1 MVVLKFLKKFNIFWL
16 FILFRYE
23 ILFLIYGN
31 DKSYRFSKIL
41 DERFRYIYLIVEILW
56 NFEKY
61 MGFYYYIGFI

>member
-1 MVVLKFLKKFNIFWL
+1 MKFYF
-16 FILFRYE
+16 
-23 ILFLIYGN
+23 IYGN

-61 MGFYYYIGFI
+61 MRFYYNIGFIWEKKIIILRDIIM

>member
-1 MVVLKFLKKFNIFWL
+1 MFVVFKKNLRFLCNLFCLDMKFYF
-16 FILFRYE
+16 
-23 ILFLIYGN
+23 IYGN

-61 MGFYYYIGFI
+61 VRFYYNIGFI